1 MSEWKVRSRIARN
14 LIASPLVG
22 VPVGLGC
29 AMWFLGSL
37 LGDDGRYLV
46 FLGVS
51 GLLFG
56 IAAAVTRWKRHGPQI
71 RQTAAEKFRDESN
84 RNHEQFLN
92 DLDRRVQADDDE
104 RTNQHLVMLRQL
116 HRRMRR
122 VGIFDGDLPTMILP
136 EVKEKTE
143 QLYRSCLSSLERSLV
158 LRDAALEM
166 MTESA
171 RRKLFRSRESLI
183 GEVGTTIRHL
193 GATLDFLQTSK
204 LEKDDDRHL
213 ARMWQ

>member
-1 MSEWKVRSRIARN
+1 M
-14 LIASPLVG
+14 
-22 VPVGLGC
+22 
-29 AMWFLGSL
+29 
-37 LGDDGRYLV
+37 LV
-46 FLGVS
+46 FLGIT

-56 IAAAVTRWKRHGPQI
+56 IATAVNRWKRYGPQI
-71 RQTAAEKFRDESN
+71 RRAAVEKFRDESN

-92 DLDRRVQADDDE
+92 DLDRRVRADDDE
-104 RTNQHLVMLRQL
+104 RTNQHLAMLRQL

-122 VGIFDGDLPTMILP
+122 VGIFGGDLPVMILP

-166 MTESA
+166 MTEAA
-171 RRKLFRSRESLI
+171 RRKLFKSREALI

-193 GATLDFLQTSK
+193 AATLDFLQTAK
-204 LEKDDDRHL
+204 LEKDDDLHL
-213 ARMWQ
+213 ERMWQELEFGLEVARRVEDRMNDLEQSLDDRVPDQPGKP

>member
-1 MSEWKVRSRIARN
+1 MSKWRLRSRIARS
-14 LIASPLVG
+14 LVVSPLVG
-22 VPVGLGC
+22 VPIGLGC
-29 AMWFLGSL
+29 AMWLFGSL
-37 LGDDGRYLV
+37 LGDDGGFLV

-56 IAAAVTRWKRHGPQI
+56 IAAAVSRWRRHGPRI
-71 RQTAAEKFRDESN
+71 RQAAAEKFRDVSN

-92 DLDRRVQADDDE
+92 DLDRRVRTDDDE
-104 RTNQHLVMLRQL
+104 RTNQHLAMLRQL
-116 HRRMRR
+116 HRRMRPLG
-122 VGIFDGDLPTMILP
+122 VFDGDLPVTILP

-171 RRKLFRSRESLI
+171 RRKLFKSRESRAA
-183 GEVGTTIRHL
+183 TTRRSR
-193 GATLDFLQTSK
+193 A
-204 LEKDDDRHL
+204 
-213 ARMWQ
+213 ARCLRRRWKSI